1 MASRRCLSH
10 IRVFTTVL
18 FARPMRDA
26 LCSNIRDTGDTRDTA
41 APELLAT
48 CGRQVRKQLCKRSC
62 SHWVNRVTDECL
74 ELTQQT
80 MAKVFRAVVPHA
92 SASISIQR
100 LP

>member
-1 MASRRCLSH
+1 MASRRCLSG

-18 FARPMRDA
+18 FARLMRDA
-26 LCSNIRDTGDTRDTA
+26 LCSNIRDTGDTRDSA
-41 APELLAT
+41 APEL
-48 CGRQVRKQLCKRSC
+48 VRKQLCKRSC

-92 SASISIQR
+92 SSSFSIQC